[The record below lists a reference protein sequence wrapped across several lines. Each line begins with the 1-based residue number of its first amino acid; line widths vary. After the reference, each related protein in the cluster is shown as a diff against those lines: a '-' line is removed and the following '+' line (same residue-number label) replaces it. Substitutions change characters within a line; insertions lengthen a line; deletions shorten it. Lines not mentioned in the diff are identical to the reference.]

1 MLMRT
6 KTSRR
11 LLSAA
16 CFSGALAF
24 STPAVA
30 DRPPNIIH
38 LFADDLGYGDVGFNG
53 QTKILTP
60 NLDQLADQSLKFDRA
75 YAAPVCGPSRG
86 MLMTGL
92 HNGHS
97 AFDRNSQ
104 NDTGMPA
111 SELTVAE
118 VLKTAGY
125 STAVFGKWGSGEDR
139 NNPGTFINTE
149 ALPTNQGFDTV
160 YGYLNHNEAKEY
172 FAPYL
177 WRNDDTQP
185 QGLIR
190 FATGAN
196 ASTGVGYS
204 HDLIA
209 AEAEAWLAQSAQ
221 GPAPFYMQMSYTIPH
236 FDIDAIA
243 DIPNGLDPYSGMPW
257 NDKQKKRAAM
267 ITRMDSAIGRILS
280 LVNDPNQDGNTDD
293 SITYNT
299 LIIFTSDNGPT
310 DVDGSDWIFFDSS
323 GSFRGGKRDLFE
335 GGIRVSALYSMPGT
349 IAPGIDT
356 TTLTDLA
363 DFLPT
368 AADLAGI
375 DIPTGLDGVSL
386 WPLLRGDSVPA
397 PTRPHLAFEHHEWD
411 GPDPDTREARW
422 AVIQS
427 QYKLI
432 RYDDNSLDLFD
443 VPADPDESNN
453 LIASLPDVAADLTA
467 IAIEEGL
474 EESREQPEGYAM
486 LRRAWDNTPSDLR
499 TLLTLENPAATPALT
514 ALDSSR
520 DLIGLNL
527 GAPLSTQ
534 TLQLRPGTRL
544 HALNEIRVQSGGR
557 LAIEHATARTKRLL
571 VNPGGRLEGVG
582 ALIGTLV
589 VKGTLAPGWPD
600 DIAASIDP
608 PSVDTGAVPINLLE
622 FDFTGVQDEAPLE
635 TTSTLNQYLELTQG
649 LDFGP
654 GIASRGS
661 INPTG
666 SNEGDEFNTSLF
678 NSTSLADSIVKEDYW
693 HFALAPEAGF
703 RLTLHQ
709 VSVDLWRNGPNS
721 ATDYALLTSHTG
733 FTAADAHGTVNITTE
748 GAASRQVHTFRI
760 SSDAV
765 TDPVDVR
772 IQGWNS
778 VNLGNTHLKGVS
790 LSGRI
795 QSIDLPPRDA
805 FETLSLEGDL
815 VLHADAV
822 LQMDLDARGNRDLLD
837 ISGSIHAGGHL
848 QVRCTGAPPQPGD
861 AFKLLDFDSFSGA
874 FQRLTL
880 PRLED
885 GHGWDLNTFQS
896 DGTLRVVT
904 DANYQQWISGS
915 GLASDQQAPDLD
927 DEPDGYPH
935 ITEYIFGTRPGVVD
949 VPALHLLTDTG
960 GFSLQWQRPQGRDDV
975 TLIGQRATQLDPGNW
990 TDLQPGD
997 LRSTIDDNGM
1007 ETLTLQDPNPEEV
1020 SFLRLKIQQP

>member
-1 MLMRT
+1 MLLRT
-6 KTSRR
+6 KSSRR

-16 CFSGALAF
+16 CFSGALAL

-53 QTKILTP
+53 QTKIITP
-60 NLDQLADQSLKFDRA
+60 NLDQLAAQSRKFDRA

-92 HNGHS
+92 HNGH
-97 AFDRNSQ
+97 ATFDRNSQ
-104 NDTGMPA
+104 NDRGMLA
-111 SELTVAE
+111 SEQSVAT
-118 VLKTAGY
+118 VLKSAGY
-125 STAVFGKWGSGEDR
+125 HTAIFGKWGSGEDR
-139 NNPGTFINTE
+139 NNHGSLLYPET
-149 ALPTNQGFDTV
+149 LPTNHGFDV
-160 YGYLNHNEAKEY
+160 MYGYLNHDIAKDY
-172 FAPYL
+172 FASHL

-185 QGLIR
+185 HGLLR
-190 FATGAN
+190 FATGAD
-196 ASTGVGYS
+196 ASTGTGYS

-209 AEAEAWLAQSAQ
+209 DAAETWLAQSAS
-221 GPAPFYMQMSYTIPH
+221 ADTPFYMQMSYTIPH

-243 DIPNGLDPYSGMPW
+243 DVPNGLDPYSGMPW

-267 ITRMDSAIGRILS
+267 ITRMDTAIGHILS
-280 LVNDPNQDGNTDD
+280 LVNDPNQDGNTED
-293 SITYNT
+293 SIADNT

-323 GSFRGGKRDLFE
+323 GPFRGGKRDLFE

-386 WPLLRGDSVPA
+386 WPLLRGDPVPA
-397 PTRPHLAFEHHEWD
+397 PARPHLAFEHHEWD
-411 GPDPDTREARW
+411 GPDPDSREPRW
-422 AVIQS
+422 TVIQS
-427 QYKLI
+427 RYKLI

-443 VPADPDESNN
+443 IPADPDESNN
-453 LIASLPDVAADLTA
+453 LIAVLPGVAADLTA
-467 IAIEEGL
+467 IATEEGL
-474 EESREQPEGYAM
+474 EQPEGYAL
-486 LRRAWDNTPSDLR
+486 LRRAWDNDPSDLR
-499 TLLTLENPAATPALT
+499 TLLSLENPADTPALT
-514 ALDSSR
+514 PLDTSR

-527 GAPLSTQ
+527 GSPLSTQ

-557 LAIEHATARTKRLL
+557 LAIEHATARTKRLQ
-571 VNPGGRLEGVG
+571 VGPGGRLEGVG

-589 VKGTLAPGWPD
+589 VQGTLAPGWPD
-600 DIAASIDP
+600 DMAASIDP
-608 PSVDTGAVPINLLE
+608 PSVDTGADPIVLLE
-622 FDFTGVQDEAPLE
+622 FDFSGVQDDAPLE

-654 GIASRGS
+654 GIAARGS
-661 INPTG
+661 INPTE

-678 NSTSLADSIVKEDYW
+678 NSTSLTDSIMQEDYW
-693 HFALAPEAGF
+693 HFALEPEAGF

-721 ATDYALLTSHTG
+721 ATDHALLTGNTG
-733 FTAADAHGTVNITTE
+733 FTAAAAHGTINITTE
-748 GAASRQVHTFRI
+748 GSASRQVADFPI

-765 TDPVDVR
+765 AEPVEVR
-772 IQGWNS
+772 IQGWNA

-790 LSGRI
+790 VSGRV

-805 FETLSLEGDL
+805 FETLTLRGDL
-815 VLHADAV
+815 ILHADAV
-822 LQMDLDARGNRDLLD
+822 LEMDLHADGDRDQLD
-837 ISGSIHAGGHL
+837 VSGTLHAGGHL
-848 QVRCTGAPPQPGD
+848 QVRCIGAPPQPGD
-861 AFKLLDFDSFSGA
+861 AFKLLDFDSFTGA
-874 FQRLTL
+874 FQRITL

-885 GHGWDLNTFQS
+885 GHGWDLNTLAS
-896 DGTLRVVT
+896 DGTLRVT
-904 DANYQQWISGS
+904 TAANFQEWISGA

-927 DEPDGYPH
+927 DEPDGYPNLM
-935 ITEYIFGTRPGVVD
+935 EYVYGTRPGVID
-949 VPALHLLTDTG
+949 APALQLQTTAG
-960 GFSLQWQRPQGRDDV
+960 GFSLQWHRPQGRDDV
-975 TLIGQRATQLDPGNW
+975 TVTGQRATQLRPENW

-997 LRSTIDDNGM
+997 LRGTIDENGV
-1007 ETLTLQDPNPEEV
+1007 ETLTLLDPHPEDV